1 MKKLTHADR
10 RNKARRMT
18 PAMKRRRAR
27 TTTMH
32 LRAIGVTKRFSH
44 PSALART
51 IEKNKLNSVDANG
64 RRLRVHKA
72 RRPGTVRVSRMVGGS
87 GFRNNW
93 ETASV

>member
-1 MKKLTHADR
+1 MSKLTHSQR

-32 LRAIGVTKRFSH
+32 LRAIGVTKRMGL
-44 PSALART
+44 PSGLARS
-51 IEKNKLNSVDANG
+51 IEQNKVNNVDANG